1 MAVAVQQRP
10 LREAH
15 GHLAALGQAM
25 ALPSLESCASVG
37 QCLEACAS
45 AARSERQRPSGDRPF
60 ARLTGARMEGWAERR
75 WPTPAELDAATGD
88 VPCVVMSFCLHVAVA
103 NSAAMRAADVH
114 PGVPVPPHG
123 VVVVDESTGQ
133 PTGELREQAAGKA
146 WDAAPEWSSAARR
159 ASVMAAARSLRAMGY
174 LEVHDLHA
182 PEWLPD
188 VLHDLDTAGELP
200 LRVRLYPPVAAL
212 ERLHARRA
220 AFESANVRLAGGK
233 VFADGTLNS
242 RTAYMIHRYDLPIPN
257 HPRGQCLV
265 APAAMDE
272 AIRAADAL
280 GLHIAVHAIGDAA
293 VRMVLDSVER
303 VRPKTTGTRIEH
315 AEIIDVMDVP
325 RFARLGVSCSVQPC
339 HLLADVEAL
348 RRYLPHRLNRVL
360 PLRELLDS
368 GLKPGVL
375 ADDAGADGSPG
386 LVFGSDVPIVR
397 ANPEDS
403 IQAAV
408 HRRRAGD
415 DEGEMIAPRQAISEG
430 EAWACLAAAR
440 AG

>member
-1 MAVAVQQRP
+1 MAVSAQRDH

-15 GHLAALGQAM
+15 GHLGALGLTM
-25 ALPSLESCASVG
+25 ALPSLDACTTLG
-37 QCLEACAS
+37 QCLEACA
-45 AARSERQRPSGDRPF
+45 AAAAAERARPTGTRPF
-60 ARLTGARMEGWAERR
+60 ARLTAARVEGWVERR
-75 WPTPAELDAATGD
+75 WPTMAELDAATGD
-88 VPCVVMSFCLHVAVA
+88 TPCVVMSFCLHVAVA
-103 NSAAMRAADVH
+103 NSAAMRAAGLG
-114 PGVPVPPHG
+114 PGVTVAPHG
-123 VVVVDESTGQ
+123 VVVVDEASGL
-133 PTGELREQAAGKA
+133 PTGELREQAAGRA
-146 WDAAPEWSSAARR
+146 WDAAPEWSAEARR
-159 ASVMAAARSLRAMGY
+159 ASVLAAARSLHGMGY
-174 LEVHDLHA
+174 VEVHDLHA

-188 VLHDLDTAGELP
+188 VLHDLDASDELP
-200 LRVRLYPPVAAL
+200 LRVRIYPPLSAL
-212 ERLHARRA
+212 ERVHARRA
-220 AFESANVRLAGGK
+220 SFESARVRLAGGK

-242 RTAYMIHRYDLPIPN
+242 RTAHMIHRYDLPIPN

-265 APAAMDE
+265 SPAAMDE
-272 AIRAADAL
+272 AVRAADAL

-303 VRPKTTGTRIEH
+303 VRPRTPGTRIEH
-315 AEIIDVMDVP
+315 AEVIDAMDVP

-375 ADDAGADGSPG
+375 ADDGGEGADGSPG

-397 ANPEDS
+397 ADPEDS

-408 HRRRAGD
+408 HRRRAG
-415 DEGEMIAPRQAISEG
+415 EVESEMIAPKQAISEA
-430 EAWACLAAAR
+430 EAWACLAAPM
-440 AG
+440 